1 MSVLVGAVGPE
12 VNKFEQVSS
21 YDYAMSLAGGM
32 SAGGGSPYHV
42 TYPMMHGMLPTSPW
56 TIRLTDRRL

>member
-21 YDYAMSLAGGM
+21 DYHVMSLAGGM
-32 SAGGGSPYHV
+32 DMSGGG
-42 TYPMMHGMLPTSPW
+42 
-56 TIRLTDRRL
+56 